1 MSEIQRCK
9 HLQIV
14 PRILTIDDNQSIL
27 ADYRKVLLRGAV
39 DQELAALEASL
50 FDTPSKRTGPETSYP
65 SEFGKLLQ
73 TYRLFCVRPTQT
85 ILGRKFQNSFVVP
98 TSYCS

>member
-50 FDTPSKRTGPETSYP
+50 FDTPSKLS
-65 SEFGKLLQ
+65 L
-73 TYRLFCVRPTQT
+73 
-85 ILGRKFQNSFVVP
+85 IHI
-98 TSYCS
+98 